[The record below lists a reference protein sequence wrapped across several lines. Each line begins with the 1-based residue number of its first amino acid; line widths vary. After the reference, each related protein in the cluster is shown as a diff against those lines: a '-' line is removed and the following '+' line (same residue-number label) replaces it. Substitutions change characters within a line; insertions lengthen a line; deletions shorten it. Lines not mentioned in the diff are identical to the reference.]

1 MLFIAGTMIAMPNG
15 DSPLAMPSS
24 NKGGRR
30 DVMRSYRHCSGQQ
43 KARQARCTAGLKLA
57 RVSTVAEVEP
67 EVDNSARMAEEKAAQ
82 EEAARQWEMA
92 AEEDI
97 EAEAQAE
104 AAAQEAARQQEMAA
118 AKQMFENEDI
128 YFDFDSSALQA
139 MAREVLQRKAD
150 YMFEVVEAAIIIEG
164 HCDER
169 GTEAYNIALGD
180 RRAESA
186 KAFLVDIGIDPSR
199 LTTISYG
206 EERPVDSAS
215 NAEAWAKNR
224 RVHFVI
230 E

>member
-1 MLFIAGTMIAMPNG
+1 MRKKLWIY
-15 DSPLAMPSS
+15 LALLVVIPGLMFTVSCAKKVTQAEPS
-24 NKGGRR
+24 
-30 DVMRSYRHCSGQQ
+30 
-43 KARQARCTAGLKLA
+43 
-57 RVSTVAEVEP
+57 AEEAAVEAEP
-67 EVDNSARMAEEKAAQ
+67 EVDNSARIAEEKAAQ

-97 EAEAQAE
+97 QDQAAAE
-104 AAAQEAARQQEMAA
+104 AAAKEEAMMQELAA
-118 AKQMFENEDI
+118 AKQMFEMENI
-128 YFDFDSSALQA
+128 YFDFDSSALSA

-150 YMFEVVEAAIIIEG
+150 YLFEVVDASVIIEG

-186 KAFLVDIGIDPSR
+186 KAFLVDMGIDPAR

-206 EERPVDSAS
+206 EERPVDPAS
-215 NAEAWAKNR
+215 NPEAWAKNR
-224 RVHFVI
+224 RDQFVI

>member
-1 MLFIAGTMIAMPNG
+1 MRKKLWIY
-15 DSPLAMPSS
+15 LALLVVIPGLMFTVSCA
-24 NKGGRR
+24 KK
-30 DVMRSYRHCSGQQ
+30 VT
-43 KARQARCTAGLKLA
+43 QAEK
-57 RVSTVAEVEP
+57 TV
-67 EVDNSARMAEEKAAQ
+67 VDNTTGDQPVADTSARIAEEKAAQ

-92 AEEDI
+92 VEE
-97 EAEAQAE
+97 ELKEE
-104 AAAQEAARQQEMAA
+104 AAAAAAAREEERMQELAA

-128 YFDFDSSALQA
+128 YFDFDSSALQT

-150 YMFEVVEAAIIIEG
+150 YMFEVGDASIIIEG

-199 LTTISYG
+199 MTTISYG
-206 EERPVDSAS
+206 EERPVDPAS

>member
-1 MLFIAGTMIAMPNG
+1 MRKKLWIY
-15 DSPLAMPSS
+15 LALLVVIPGLMFTVSCA
-24 NKGGRR
+24 KK
-30 DVMRSYRHCSGQQ
+30 VT
-43 KARQARCTAGLKLA
+43 QAEPAAEETTA
-57 RVSTVAEVEP
+57 EP
-67 EVDNSARMAEEKAAQ
+67 EVDNSARIAEEKAAQ

-92 AEEDI
+92 SEEDV
-97 EAEAQAE
+97 EDQAAAE
-104 AAAQEAARQQEMAA
+104 AAAKAQELAA

-128 YFDFDSSALQA
+128 YFDFDSSALQT
-139 MAREVLQRKAD
+139 MAREVLQRKGDFLFEMAD
-150 YMFEVVEAAIIIEG
+150 LSIIIEG

-199 LTTISYG
+199 MTTISYG
-206 EERPVDSAS
+206 EERPVDPAS

>member
-1 MLFIAGTMIAMPNG
+1 MRKKLWIY
-15 DSPLAMPSS
+15 LALLVVIPGLMFTVSCAKKVTQAEPS
-24 NKGGRR
+24 
-30 DVMRSYRHCSGQQ
+30 
-43 KARQARCTAGLKLA
+43 AEE
-57 RVSTVAEVEP
+57 TVAEP
-67 EVDNSARMAEEKAAQ
+67 EVDNSARIAEEKAAQ

-92 AEEDI
+92 SEQDVEDT
-97 EAEAQAE
+97 AAAE
-104 AAAQEAARQQEMAA
+104 AAAKAQELAA

-128 YFDFDSSALQA
+128 YFDFDSSALQT
-139 MAREVLQRKAD
+139 MAREVLQRKGD
-150 YMFEVVEAAIIIEG
+150 FLFEMVDASIIIEG

-186 KAFLVDIGIDPSR
+186 KSFLVDIGYDSSR

-206 EERPVDSAS
+206 EERPVVSAR
-215 NAEAWAKNR
+215 NAEAWDKNR

>member
-1 MLFIAGTMIAMPNG
+1 MRKKLWIYLALLVVIPGLLFTVSCAKKVTQAE
-15 DSPLAMPSS
+15 PS
-24 NKGGRR
+24 
-30 DVMRSYRHCSGQQ
+30 
-43 KARQARCTAGLKLA
+43 AEETAA
-57 RVSTVAEVEP
+57 EP
-67 EVDNSARMAEEKAAQ
+67 EVDNAARIAEEKAAQ

-92 AEEDI
+92 SEEDV
-97 EAEAQAE
+97 ADQSQAE
-104 AAAQEAARQQEMAA
+104 AAAKEEALMQELAA

-128 YFDFDSSALQA
+128 HFDFDSSALQP

-150 YMFEVVEAAIIIEG
+150 FLFELVDASIIIEG

>member
-1 MLFIAGTMIAMPNG
+1 MRKKLWIYLTLLVVIPGLMFTVSCAKKVTQAE
-15 DSPLAMPSS
+15 PS
-24 NKGGRR
+24 
-30 DVMRSYRHCSGQQ
+30 
-43 KARQARCTAGLKLA
+43 AEETA
-57 RVSTVAEVEP
+57 AEVEEP
-67 EVDNSARMAEEKAAQ
+67 VAEETEADMAARIAEEKAAQ

-97 EAEAQAE
+97 EEQRQAE
-104 AAAQEAARQQEMAA
+104 EAAKEEDMKQELAAAT
-118 AKQMFENEDI
+118 QMFENEDI
-128 YFDFDSSALQA
+128 YFDFDSSALQN
-139 MAREVLQRKAD
+139 MAQEVLKRKAD
-150 YMFEVVEAAIIIEG
+150 YLFEQYEAAVIIEG

-186 KAFLVDIGIDPSR
+186 KAFLVDMGIDPTR

-206 EERPVDSAS
+206 EERPVDPVS
-215 NAEAWAKNR
+215 NPEAWAKNR

>member
-1 MLFIAGTMIAMPNG
+1 VIPGLLFTVSCAKKVTQAE
-15 DSPLAMPSS
+15 PS
-24 NKGGRR
+24 
-30 DVMRSYRHCSGQQ
+30 
-43 KARQARCTAGLKLA
+43 AEET
-57 RVSTVAEVEP
+57 AEVEP
-67 EVDNSARMAEEKAAQ
+67 EVDNATRIAEEKAAQ

-97 EAEAQAE
+97 EDQDQAE
-104 AAAQEAARQQEMAA
+104 AAAKEEELMQELAA
-118 AKQMFENEDI
+118 AKQMFDNEDI
-128 YFDFDSSALQA
+128 HFDFDSSALQP

-150 YMFEVVEAAIIIEG
+150 FLFEMVDASIIIEG

-199 LTTISYG
+199 LTSISYG